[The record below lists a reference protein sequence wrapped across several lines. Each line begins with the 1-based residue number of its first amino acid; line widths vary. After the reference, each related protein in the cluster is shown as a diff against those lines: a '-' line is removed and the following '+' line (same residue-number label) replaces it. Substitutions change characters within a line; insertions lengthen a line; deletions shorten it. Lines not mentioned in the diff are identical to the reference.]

1 MIAGRQFARY
11 LVLAIWIAFTC
22 ITVGTGYQWSAR
34 SKRYQERDD
43 EAKTLTEELRSR
55 PATTEDSNRNAR
67 HAQAIK
73 ESVDSAD
80 STADAA
86 IRVNNS
92 RRRFYWQALG
102 WVVLTFVGAALLA
115 RAR

>member
-1 MIAGRQFARY
+1 MVAGRQFARY
-11 LVLAIWIAFTC
+11 LVLAMWIAFTC

-34 SKRYQERDD
+34 SKRYHEWDG
-43 EAKTLTEELRSR
+43 EAKILTEELRNR
-55 PATTEDSNRNAR
+55 PATAGDSNRNAR

-73 ESVDSAD
+73 DSAD
-80 STADAA
+80 TAADAA
-86 IRVNNS
+86 TRVSDS

-102 WVVLTFVGAALLA
+102 WVVLTFIGAALLA